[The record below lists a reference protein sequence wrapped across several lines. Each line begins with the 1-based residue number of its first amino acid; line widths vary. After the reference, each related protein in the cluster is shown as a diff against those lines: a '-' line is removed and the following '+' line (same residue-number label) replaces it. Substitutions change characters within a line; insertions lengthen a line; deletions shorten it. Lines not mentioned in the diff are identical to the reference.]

1 MTFKTEVLSK
11 ILNTTL
17 SIAIQSD
24 LFDPDSVERA
34 IDLAEIL
41 VDEIELENGEDDA
54 AVHNAV
60 AETLKI
66 YALGRALTDDGS
78 VPDNKQADAVFVSI
92 LIDLLKERNEQIHLN
107 DILGD

>member
-1 MTFKTEVLSK
+1 MTFKIEALSK
-11 ILNTTL
+11 ILSTTL
-17 SIAIQSD
+17 SIALQSD
-24 LFDPDSVERA
+24 LFDSDSVERT
-34 IDLAEIL
+34 IDLAEVL
-41 VDEIELENGEDDA
+41 VDEIGLENGEDDA

-66 YALGRALTDDGS
+66 YALGRALADDGS
-78 VPDNKQADAVFVSI
+78 VPPHKQADGVFVSI